1 MGICDESMVRS
12 HYIHTGKKAC
22 VVKNPPNFVIILKA
36 CISVLIASSEPFP
49 GHADN
54 TSYCNNHI
62 SAMVEYLLNW
72 DSSYK
77 EKENEA
83 PTTAEDG
90 KFSSMLISLYLFR

>member
-1 MGICDESMVRS
+1 M
-12 HYIHTGKKAC
+12 
-22 VVKNPPNFVIILKA
+22 KA
-36 CISVLIASSEPFP
+36 CISVLIAASEPFP

-54 TSYCNNHI
+54 TSYSNNHI
-62 SAMVEYLLNW
+62 WAVVEYLLNW

-90 KFSSMLISLYLFR
+90 KFSSTLISLYLSRWETRNRSQLDWNY

>member
-1 MGICDESMVRS
+1 MNLVRS
-12 HYIHTGKKAC
+12 HYIRTGQKAC
-22 VVKNPPNFVIILKA
+22 VVKNPPNFLIIMKA
-36 CISVLIASSEPFP
+36 CMSVLIASSEPFP

-54 TSYCNNHI
+54 TSYCHKHI

-83 PTTAEDG
+83 PTTAEDS
-90 KFSSMLISLYLFR
+90 KFSFTLISLCFVQNRN